1 MGRGEGHIMKPE
13 TMPEGSEQAL
23 TEKTMIL
30 ILQAKEAVQT
40 AQRHLRAAVENR
52 KNEYVSI
59 DKNLTISHNGG
70 YDE

>member
-1 MGRGEGHIMKPE
+1 MKQPE
-13 TMPEGSEQAL
+13 DTLRGSETARM
-23 TEKTMIL
+23 ERVHIL
-30 ILQAKEAVQT
+30 VMESIEAVQT

-59 DKNLTISHNGG
+59 DKNLTIFHNGG

>member
-1 MGRGEGHIMKPE
+1 MKQPE
-13 TMPEGSEQAL
+13 TTLRGSETARM
-23 TEKTMIL
+23 ERIHIL
-30 ILQAKEAVQT
+30 VMESIEAVKT